1 MTQVDKQNSIT
12 AERVEYLR
20 NMRHLKQNE
29 VAKAAAMSDSLYS
42 HKIHGRTQF
51 MPEELRALADFF
63 NTSVDYLMGRTLEP
77 WPVDNTQPEEV
88 TA

>member
-1 MTQVDKQNSIT
+1 
-12 AERVEYLR
+12 
-20 NMRHLKQNE
+20 MRHLKQNE

-63 NTSVDYLMGRTLEP
+63 NTSVDYLMGRTLDP

-88 TA
+88 TV